1 MAQKRLSDISLYELS
16 VFLEISK
23 TQSIRETARRFDVEA
38 GQISRL
44 MRRLETKVGSRLI
57 ERTPTGVSLT
67 QQGSTAVKV
76 ADSILERAG
85 ELSTLSKD
93 GGDER
98 TRIYGIGST
107 SFLSAR
113 VISHVIGDLSRRDPT
128 LRTRLIDIP
137 PRQIVAYGLKGAFEI
152 AIHIGSL
159 DWPRSWQVQE
169 LGEIRW
175 QLFSRKGLGLGQRTQ
190 LKNVKEYPFIL
201 PVYWTNEGLM
211 EGDDQCPLKA
221 SQRKTG
227 IATATAE
234 TALEVLKSS
243 DQLAFLPEILARKS
257 VEYGEIVPIH
267 VKEWK
272 TVAKKVY
279 LSVRSDVVPNRMF
292 EKLGQ
297 GLARAL

>member
-1 MAQKRLSDISLYELS
+1 MSLKHLSDISLHEFN

-44 MRRLETKVGSRLI
+44 MKRLEAKVGSRLL

-67 QQGSTAVKV
+67 QEGSSAVRV
-76 ADSILERAG
+76 AESILERAG

-93 GGDER
+93 GDER
-98 TRIYGIGST
+98 SRVFGVGST

-113 VISHVIGDLSRRDPT
+113 VVSHVIGEETRRDPS

-152 AIHIGSL
+152 AVHIGSL
-159 DWPRSWQVQE
+159 DWPRSWQVKE
-169 LGEIRW
+169 VGEIHW
-175 QLFSRKGLGLGQRTQ
+175 QLFARKGLGVPSRAT
-190 LKNVKEYPFIL
+190 VKLVREYPFIL
-201 PVYWTNEGLM
+201 PVYWTDEGLI
-211 EGDDQCPLKA
+211 EGDDQCPLKS
-221 SQRKTG
+221 SQRKAG

-234 TALEVLKSS
+234 TALEVLKSC

-257 VEYGEIVPIH
+257 VERGEIFPIH

-272 TVAKKVY
+272 PVAKKVY
-279 LSVRSDVVPNRMF
+279 LAVRTDVVTQKMF
-292 EKLGQ
+292 DKLAVGITRI
-297 GLARAL
+297 L